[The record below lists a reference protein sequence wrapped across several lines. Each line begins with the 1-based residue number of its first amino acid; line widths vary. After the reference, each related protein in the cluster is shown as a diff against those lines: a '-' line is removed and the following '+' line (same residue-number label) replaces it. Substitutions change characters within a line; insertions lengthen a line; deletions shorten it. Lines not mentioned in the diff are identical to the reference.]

1 MINKLTFGELTIG
14 TAFVTADGC
23 TWRKILPI
31 ENVTNPGGAD
41 YNAVCV
47 YRKSFLGLPI
57 YGHFAPNETEFALA
71 SAQAGRARQVA
82 V

>member
-1 MINKLTFGELTIG
+1 MSDKLTFADLTIS
-14 TAFVTADGC
+14 TLFVTSDGC
-23 TWRKILPI
+23 TWRKINPI
-31 ENVTNPGGAD
+31 PNVTNPGGAD
-41 YNAVCV
+41 CNAVCV

-57 YGHFAPNETEFALA
+57 YGHFAPNETAFALA